1 RAGPGRDAAPA
12 RTLPVHGQP
21 ACRTENA
28 AADAEP
34 AGQRDCRTA
43 AIAQGL
49 HAPGRENL
57 RRALLGRRL
66 PGRRRVH
73 PAQARRPVPALC
85 PALQGGRVTV
95 LRYPGRLL
103 RLLLVI
109 ALGALLAG
117 AVALLS
123 RLGIGPRPARRQRLT
138 RWCHGRLAGALPFRI
153 RVHGELPDTP
163 MLWVGN
169 HVSWTDIPL
178 LGQLAPLAFL
188 AKAEVRQWPLAGW
201 LALHGGTL
209 FIRRGA
215 GDSGRVAEQ
224 LAERLRQPG
233 SVMLFPEGTS
243 TDGTAVRIF
252 HGRLLSGAIDAGVA
266 IQPVAI
272 RYQRQGEPDS

>member
-1 RAGPGRDAAPA
+1 M
-12 RTLPVHGQP
+12 
-21 ACRTENA
+21 
-28 AADAEP
+28 
-34 AGQRDCRTA
+34 TA
-43 AIAQGL
+43 
-49 HAPGRENL
+49 
-57 RRALLGRRL
+57 
-66 PGRRRVH
+66 
-73 PAQARRPVPALC
+73 
-85 PALQGGRVTV
+85 
-95 LRYPGRLL
+95 LRYPARLL

-138 RWCHGRLAGALPFRI
+138 RWFHRRLAGALPFRVT
-153 RVHGELPDTP
+153 VHGTLPDTP

-178 LGQLAPLAFL
+178 LGQLTPLAFL

-201 LALHGGTL
+201 LALQGGTL

-215 GDSGRVAEQ
+215 SGRVAEH

-243 TDGTAVRIF
+243 TDGTVVRTF
-252 HGRLLSGAIDAGVA
+252 HGRPLSGAIDAGVA

-272 RYQRQGEPDS
+272 RYRRRGETDPIAPFIGDDDLLSHLRRLLRSEVADVEIYLLAPLETQGRSRNELARQAQAAVEQALFGTAEHLKHAA

>member
-1 RAGPGRDAAPA
+1 M
-12 RTLPVHGQP
+12 
-21 ACRTENA
+21 
-28 AADAEP
+28 
-34 AGQRDCRTA
+34 
-43 AIAQGL
+43 
-49 HAPGRENL
+49 
-57 RRALLGRRL
+57 
-66 PGRRRVH
+66 
-73 PAQARRPVPALC
+73 
-85 PALQGGRVTV
+85 TV

-117 AVALLS
+117 AVALLN

-138 RWCHGRLAGALPFRI
+138 RWFHGRLAGALPFRI

-243 TDGTAVRIF
+243 TDGTAVRTF

-266 IQPVAI
+266 VQPVAI
-272 RYQRQGEPDS
+272 RYRRQGEPDPIAPFIGDDDLLNHLRRLLRSDMADVDIYLLAPLDTQGRSRNELARQAQAAVEQALFGTAENLKHAA